1 MKYEIKK
8 ILGDKII
15 WIAIALLF
23 VLAVFYSTTND
34 HAYQWMDRDIFDNY
48 CGSYNEETLKNL
60 PSSGKSEA
68 ERVAYL
74 KIGYIIE
81 NQQQI
86 LNERYNTARRALKLS
101 ETGNEFSQLVNK
113 RIYEIYIQEINFEI
127 YDSNLISDNVTEYQI
142 GFVKIGLLFLIA
154 IITIRIFN
162 IDVDNSMISMLRS
175 SKRGRLKVYLNKF
188 LAVFIIS
195 AVINIIILLI
205 SLLPL
210 FRFGHLSDLL
220 QPIQS
225 LSMMNM
231 SPYLI
236 NNLEYIIIVYILTIL
251 GTAAFIGGIIILC
264 NLFRKIIVS
273 ISISTLLIGFGYVFS
288 KNMLNESLFAND
300 LLMRSSNIFVVA
312 ARWFTNIF
320 MLFRPQMYL
329 ESIEYLYGEG
339 IMINSIVLVIIIN
352 IVLAVG
358 LCFIGYLVYTKNG
371 RKSI

>member
-8 ILGDKII
+8 ILCDKII
-15 WIAIALLF
+15 WIAIAVLF

-34 HAYQWMDRDIFDNY
+34 HAYLWMDREVFDSY
-48 CGSYNEETLKNL
+48 CGIYNEETLESL

-74 KIGYIIE
+74 KVGFIIE

-86 LNERYNTARRALKLS
+86 LNERYNTAKRALKLS
-101 ETGNEFSQLVNK
+101 ETGNEFSQFVNK
-113 RIYEIYIQEINFEI
+113 RIYEIYIREINFEI

-188 LAVFIIS
+188 LAVFIVS

-236 NNLEYIIIVYILTIL
+236 NNLEYIIIVYILTLL

-264 NLFRKIIVS
+264 NVFRKIIVS
-273 ISISTLLIGFGYVFS
+273 ISISTLLIGFEYVFS
-288 KNMLNESLFAND
+288 KNMLNESLFTND
-300 LLMRSSNIFVVA
+300 LLMRSSNIFVVT

-358 LCFIGYLVYTKNG
+358 LFFIGYLVYTKNG